1 MTATTRRKRVTSV
14 REYIASKPK
23 ESRAALTAVR
33 QAIRKALPD
42 AQEGLAYQ
50 MPAYTLNGVG
60 VLYFA
65 GWKSHY
71 SLYPASDAL
80 VAAFAKELAPYE
92 RSKGTLKFPLSAPV
106 PIRLIERIA
115 KFRARQLAARDGA
128 AGTRK
133 SGREGQLDRLRRICA
148 GLPSVFEKTSHGAP
162 CFFVEP
168 GKGCFAML
176 SEHHR
181 DDGRM
186 ALWVPV
192 ADGLQPLM
200 IEEAPDTYFHPP
212 YVGVGGWVGI
222 LLDQIAQDALEGHL
236 RDAWRI
242 IAGKRKTSR
251 SRARV

>member
-1 MTATTRRKRVTSV
+1 VAKTAKKRVASV

-23 ESRAALTAVR
+23 ESRASLEAVR
-33 QAIRKALPD
+33 RAIPKAIPT

-65 GWKSHY
+65 GWKAHY

-80 VAAFAKELAPYE
+80 AAEFAKQLAPYE
-92 RSKGTLKFPLSAPV
+92 RSKGTIKFPLSEPV
-106 PIRLIERIA
+106 PVRLIERIA
-115 KFRARQLAARDGA
+115 KFRAQQVSTRHGKGARHKG
-128 AGTRK
+128 GK
-133 SGREGQLDRLRRICA
+133 ESQPDRIRRLCA
-148 GLPSVFEKTSHGAP
+148 GLPSAFEKTSHGSP

-192 ADGLQPLM
+192 AEGQQSLM
-200 IEEAPDTYFHPP
+200 IEEVPDIYFYPK
-212 YVGVGGWVGI
+212 YACAGGWVGT
-222 LLDQIAQDALEGHL
+222 LCPIA
-236 RDAWRI
+236 RP
-242 IAGKRKTSR
+242 SR
-251 SRARV
+251 MK